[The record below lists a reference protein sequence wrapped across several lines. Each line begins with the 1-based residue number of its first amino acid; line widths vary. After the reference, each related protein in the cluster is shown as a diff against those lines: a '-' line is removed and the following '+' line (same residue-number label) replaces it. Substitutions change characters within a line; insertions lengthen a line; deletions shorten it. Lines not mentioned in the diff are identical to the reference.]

1 MKYFY
6 HPHTK
11 LWKGNVFTP
20 VHQSFF
26 VQGGG
31 VSQHALGHIPLLSTW
46 LDTPSPA
53 QCMLEYTPICPVYAG
68 IHTPMGRHP
77 PGQTPPPSADTP
89 LMATAADS
97 TQHTGMLSCIYNI
110 LVVIFPL
117 AFLCKHCDLLVCSHT
132 CGKQTKLIFTPAKSV
147 WYGYICR
154 IWWSLLGSY
163 VCFTTTSLVKV
174 DIYIYCW
181 DYVQLVSTKWL
192 LLDASGFSD

>member
-1 MKYFY
+1 MIGY
-6 HPHTK
+6 T
-11 LWKGNVFTP
+11 LSCS
-20 VHQSFF
+20 VH
-26 VQGGG
+26 
-31 VSQHALGHIPLLSTW
+31 
-46 LDTPSPA
+46 
-53 QCMLEYTPICPVYAG
+53 AG
-68 IHTPMGRHP
+68 IHTHLSSVCWDTHPHGQTSPGQTSPGRHP
-77 PGQTPPPSADTP
+77 PGQTPSRQTPPPSAGSP

-132 CGKQTKLIFTPAKSV
+132 CGKQTKLIVTPAKSV

-163 VCFTTTSLVKV
+163 VCFTTTSLVTV